1 MRFNSDLIR
10 EILIAVSE
18 SLIPDEYGYVEQVY
32 PLDLVKTKL
41 SNYPQNE
48 VLYWIRQ
55 LMQSG
60 ILVKGRT
67 YVTDPIPHIKDLSL
81 SGYQFVE
88 NVSKPSIWKEIRPQ
102 LIGMMVSN
110 IPTFIQSAIKLGSI
124 AIAKYSDIHN

>member
-60 ILVKGRT
+60 ILVNGRT

>member
-18 SLIPDEYGYVEQVY
+18 SLIPDEYGYVEQVC

-60 ILVKGRT
+60 ILVKGKT
-67 YVTDPIPHIKDLSL
+67 YVTDPIPRIKDLSL

>member
-67 YVTDPIPHIKDLSL
+67 YVTDLIPHIKDLSL